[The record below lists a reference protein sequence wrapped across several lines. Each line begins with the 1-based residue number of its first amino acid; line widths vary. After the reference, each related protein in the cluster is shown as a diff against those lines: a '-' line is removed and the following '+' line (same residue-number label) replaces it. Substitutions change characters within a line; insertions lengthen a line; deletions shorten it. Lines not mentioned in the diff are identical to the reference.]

1 MVISL
6 FGKYVDLERVL
17 WSEDMISPV
26 GEWNASRALSITR
39 LIKGPGG
46 ASFWHG
52 ILVLFA
58 TFRKVSISELL
69 TQNAYLSKEDFLV
82 LQLKINM

>member
-46 ASFWHG
+46 ASF
-52 ILVLFA
+52 
-58 TFRKVSISELL
+58 
-69 TQNAYLSKEDFLV
+69 
-82 LQLKINM
+82 